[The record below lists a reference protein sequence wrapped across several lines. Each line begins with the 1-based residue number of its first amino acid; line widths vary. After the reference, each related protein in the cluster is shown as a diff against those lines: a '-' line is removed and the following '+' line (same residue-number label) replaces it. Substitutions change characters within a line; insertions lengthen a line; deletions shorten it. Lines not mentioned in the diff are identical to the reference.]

1 MSRTMKQALIVEDD
15 QDVASELK
23 ALLSDMGFKVTTLN
37 DATLAAEK
45 LSTHEYELAFLNK
58 TLPDESWQNTLTA
71 VKNAS
76 RSTTVIMMSRT
87 AGEEDIRIALSS
99 GAYIVLDRPIDQRRM
114 TSLLASP
121 KNDGLFVSLRG

>member
-15 QDVASELK
+15 QDVARELSS
-23 ALLSDMGFKVTTLN
+23 LLNNMGFKVTTLD

-45 LSTHEYELAFLNK
+45 LSTHQFEIALMNK
-58 TLPDESWQNTLTA
+58 TLPEESWQATLTA
-71 VKNAS
+71 VKSAS

-87 AGEEDIRIALSS
+87 ANEEDIRIALSS
-99 GAYIVLDRPIDQRRM
+99 GAYIVLDRPIDQARM

-121 KNDGLFVSLRG
+121 KNDGLFVSLRE

>member
-15 QDVASELK
+15 QDVARELSS
-23 ALLSDMGFKVTTLN
+23 LLNDMGFKVTTLD

-45 LSTHEYELAFLNK
+45 LSTHQFEVALMNK
-58 TLPDESWQNTLTA
+58 TLPEASWQATLTA
-71 VKNAS
+71 VKSAS

-87 AGEEDIRIALSS
+87 ANEEDIRIALSS
-99 GAYIVLDRPIDQRRM
+99 GAYIVLDRPIDQGRM

-121 KNDGLFVSLRG
+121 TNDGLFVSLRE

>member
-15 QDVASELK
+15 QDVARELSS
-23 ALLSDMGFKVTTLN
+23 LLNDMGFKVTTLD

-45 LSTHEYELAFLNK
+45 LSTHQFEVAFVNK
-58 TLPDESWQNTLTA
+58 TLPEKSWQSTLTT
-71 VKNAS
+71 VKSAS
-76 RSTTVIMMSRT
+76 RSTTVIMMSST
-87 AGEEDIRIALSS
+87 ANEEDIRVALSS

-121 KNDGLFVSLRG
+121 KNDGLFVSLRE